1 MANDF
6 EIVLKKY
13 HGTESSVIIPDGVTE
28 IGSHAFDGCTNL
40 ISVTIPDSV
49 TKIRDYA
56 FRKCK
61 SLTSVTIPDSVTEIE
76 CHAFES
82 CSRLK
87 SIIIPNRVTKL
98 SSGLFETCGHLESI
112 VVPDSVTEID
122 DHAFFL
128 CPGVTFIC
136 GEGSYTHQY
145 CLDNLRPFIF
155 DYQFEAFHG
164 LLPQGYKKLASPFLA
179 DEEEPFIFISYSH
192 KDRDTVLPILKTL
205 YESGWKIW
213 YDEGLTIGDRYDETL
228 EAHIRNCSAFLL
240 FVSENSVNSYYCLEN
255 EIPLANQYGKPIIRC
270 DLDDEPDF
278 EIREGTVAAAVTPEN
293 IGPALE
299 AINGL
304 TRGERREAKGI
315 TVVANPADRDGADG
329 DGFAYCLYSGK
340 NSSAAKAIL
349 LEAKNGG
356 CSIYDAFKEGA
367 NEEKLQSCACMIV
380 FLDHAF
386 LADES
391 LTKTLAEAYLAGR
404 DIAVCQLESIT
415 GDDLPQELGGLRKMQ
430 WLHFVHGISADM
442 NMKLARH
449 LQKRGCRN
457 TAILPGF
464 EYEKTDKG
472 IVIKRYTGMDPN
484 PHIEKEYGGI
494 PVTEICSNAFSNCAH
509 LKTIVIPDSVTKIGE
524 EAFSECVSLTAVTI
538 PEGVTE
544 IEKSAFYQCYI
555 LPSVTVPGSVKEL
568 GWSTFNLCTGLT
580 SVTLREGVTVI
591 GDFAFALCLNLPSVT
606 IPDGVKK
613 IGKNAFYGCK
623 NLTSVTIP
631 DSVTEIADTAFSS
644 CPNLTVTC
652 SPDSYAW
659 KYCRENDIPVK
670 SAHI

>member
-205 YESGWKIW
+205 YESG
-213 YDEGLTIGDRYDETL
+213 
-228 EAHIRNCSAFLL
+228 
-240 FVSENSVNSYYCLEN
+240 
-255 EIPLANQYGKPIIRC
+255 
-270 DLDDEPDF
+270 
-278 EIREGTVAAAVTPEN
+278 
-293 IGPALE
+293 
-299 AINGL
+299 
-304 TRGERREAKGI
+304 
-315 TVVANPADRDGADG
+315 
-329 DGFAYCLYSGK
+329 
-340 NSSAAKAIL
+340 
-349 LEAKNGG
+349 
-356 CSIYDAFKEGA
+356 
-367 NEEKLQSCACMIV
+367 
-380 FLDHAF
+380 
-386 LADES
+386 
-391 LTKTLAEAYLAGR
+391 
-404 DIAVCQLESIT
+404 
-415 GDDLPQELGGLRKMQ
+415 
-430 WLHFVHGISADM
+430 
-442 NMKLARH
+442 
-449 LQKRGCRN
+449 
-457 TAILPGF
+457 
-464 EYEKTDKG
+464 
-472 IVIKRYTGMDPN
+472 
-484 PHIEKEYGGI
+484 
-494 PVTEICSNAFSNCAH
+494 
-509 LKTIVIPDSVTKIGE
+509 
-524 EAFSECVSLTAVTI
+524 
-538 PEGVTE
+538 
-544 IEKSAFYQCYI
+544 
-555 LPSVTVPGSVKEL
+555 
-568 GWSTFNLCTGLT
+568 
-580 SVTLREGVTVI
+580 
-591 GDFAFALCLNLPSVT
+591 
-606 IPDGVKK
+606 
-613 IGKNAFYGCK
+613 
-623 NLTSVTIP
+623 
-631 DSVTEIADTAFSS
+631 
-644 CPNLTVTC
+644 
-652 SPDSYAW
+652 
-659 KYCRENDIPVK
+659 
-670 SAHI
+670 